1 MPLVR
6 IDLDESVSP
15 DDRSA
20 ISRGVHAA
28 VVASLAEVPD
38 DDDFQI
44 MTVHAPGQ
52 LSFHPTY
59 SGPDPAVQRD
69 RIIFIQILIDQDKSR
84 DIKRGLFTN
93 IARELT
99 AAGIKRDEIF
109 VALSFNGPND
119 WWAGSDLN
127 VPHLTTMD
135 TPRATT

>member
-1 MPLVR
+1 MPLIR
-6 IDLDESVSP
+6 IDLDETVSL

-20 ISRGVHAA
+20 ILRGVHAA
-28 VVASLAEVPD
+28 VVDALEEVPD

-59 SGPDPAVQRD
+59 SGPEAAVQRD
-69 RIIFIQILIDQDKSR
+69 RIIFVQILIDQDKSR
-84 DIKRGLFTN
+84 EIKRRLYSN

-99 AAGIKRDEIF
+99 SVGIKRDEIF

-119 WWAGSDLN
+119 WWAGS
-127 VPHLTTMD
+127 PID
-135 TPRATT
+135 TSHAPT